1 MEVVHKVYT
10 SIVNRIFGYLE
21 YILLNGRGN
30 IIPLSATTTA
40 FSMTALKPAEGIIE
54 IDKNETSRKMYHYLN
69 NDCSSG
75 ISNRFKK
82 KEILQKKINLEF
94 GNTEP
99 ARYNND
105 TEVLKTAMKSNGLYH
120 GIFYENMVGYC
131 SSKIVLI
138 IN

>member
-1 MEVVHKVYT
+1 MEVVNKFYT

-40 FSMTALKPAEGIIE
+40 FSITALKPAEGIE
-54 IDKNETSRKMYHYLN
+54 IDKNETSRKIHHYLN
-69 NDCSSG
+69 NDRISG
-75 ISNRFKK
+75 INNRFKK

-94 GNTEP
+94 ENTEP
-99 ARYNND
+99 ARYCND
-105 TEVLKTAMKSNGLYH
+105 IEILKTATMKSNGLYH

-131 SSKIVLI
+131 SSKIV
-138 IN
+138 